1 MNNPIDSKRAGL
13 RNEKL
18 ILSLLRKHGEL
29 SQAQLCKLAGL
40 GSSTTS
46 YIFARL
52 REKKLI
58 LEKQGQSSKPGAKP
72 KIVSINPEGL
82 YIVSIEIAPANITAA
97 LFDFKCDMV
106 EHFRIPLGSD
116 HSVDNVIRLIEIN
129 VKGILSKQNITQD
142 KLLGIG
148 VTLSGSITPAGD
160 VELSSPMGWKNVP
173 LGDKL
178 SEFFDCPVK
187 IYTTK
192 VRLLAE
198 IGTEPELRSKNLMYL
213 NVADGVGST
222 LWIEGNL
229 LHGATNR
236 FGEIGHIIIDPDG
249 PRCGCGHKGCLEAL
263 ISGPSLAERIKTELK
278 NYPNSQLHSI
288 KEDMT
293 PEKIIQ
299 QWGSALRKNDQLAV
313 KIRNFF
319 ADTLAKAASIA
330 INCFDPEVILLAGY
344 LCRQC
349 NDYLTET
356 IISRT
361 KTDVYDNERRNIT
374 ITPAKAGDLALIKGL
389 SIATLQDSLEIR

>member
-13 RNEKL
+13 RNERL

-29 SQAQLCKLAGL
+29 SQARLCKLTGL

-52 REKKLI
+52 REKNLI
-58 LEKQGQSSKPGAKP
+58 TEKPGESSKPGAKP
-72 KIVSINPEGL
+72 KIVSINPSGL
-82 YIVSIEIAPANITAA
+82 FIVSIEIAPANITAA
-97 LFDFKCDMV
+97 LFDFNCDMV

-129 VKGILSKQNITQD
+129 IKGILSKHEITQD
-142 KLLGIG
+142 KILGIG

-173 LGDKL
+173 LGNQL
-178 SEFFDCPVK
+178 SKYFDCPVK

-198 IGTEPELRSKNLMYL
+198 IGEEPELQNKNLMYL

-229 LHGATNR
+229 LHGATNK

-263 ISGPSLAERIKTELK
+263 ISGPSLAERIKAELK
-278 NYPNSQLHSI
+278 NYPNSQLHSM
-288 KEDMT
+288 KEDML
-293 PEKIIQ
+293 PETIIER
-299 QWGSALRKNDQLAV
+299 WGNALAKNDELAV
-313 KIRNFF
+313 RIRNFF
-319 ADTLAKAASIA
+319 GETLAKAASIA

-344 LCRQC
+344 VCRQC
-349 NDYLTET
+349 TDYLAET
-356 IISRT
+356 IHS
-361 KTDVYDNERRNIT
+361 KVQTDVYDNDRRKIM

-389 SIATLQDSLEIR
+389 SIAVLRDSLRIQ